1 MAENSPIEAPRG
13 TPETP
18 EVRNPQ
24 QELLK
29 LKELVELGRFDATVD
44 SLMGT
49 AVEKKDVP
57 AAKLDAFV
65 RSLTDTEKAAL
76 EKFLEGKPA
85 DERAAALRNKLQT
98 LKGTTTSV
106 SDAVGNAVET
116 LSGLSE
122 PAQKVV
128 AMLDKGIERLTA
140 GGKLNQIAA
149 KIGFKGEIGPA
160 QLDFVKNFFLG
171 YAAKLFEGVTGSLR
185 KVNPTVDI
193 SKVLNLPLELR
204 LINIKDPVQKAK
216 YKAAYLKRAKEST
229 GVFIAPT
236 LDEALNPQAAAP
248 AQPATKPAEATPVAP
263 VTGEKVEAKRIVKLT
278 DGTIF
283 DIERGSDK
291 KTIVTAAGTKAE
303 VKVAGG
309 ETLDVLAVDAK
320 DKEKA
325 VVTFKLTDNRSI
337 TVDAETLR
345 NAVQKK
351 EKSFVAAEGIKIE
364 LTEIKNA

>member
-13 TPETP
+13 TPEAP
-18 EVRNPQ
+18 EVRNPR

-29 LKELVELGRFDATVD
+29 LKELVEQGQFNTVVD
-44 SLMGT
+44 TLMKE
-49 AVEKKDVP
+49 AVSKKDIPTEKV
-57 AAKLDAFV
+57 DAFV
-65 RSLTDTEKAAL
+65 KSLDVNQFAAFQR
-76 EKFLEGKPA
+76 FLEGKPA
-85 DERAAALRNKLQT
+85 NPRMASLAEKIRDLKAEISTDVPAT
-98 LKGTTTSV
+98 LE
-106 SDAVGNAVET
+106 A

-122 PAQKVV
+122 PAEKVV

-171 YAAKLFEGVTGSLR
+171 YAAKFFEGMTGSLR

-236 LDEALNPQAAAP
+236 LEEALNPQTSTPAQPAATPPEATAAAP
-248 AQPATKPAEATPVAP
+248 A
-263 VTGEKVEAKRIVKLT
+263 TGEKVEAKRTIKLT

-303 VKVAGG
+303 VKVVGG
-309 ETLDVLAVDAK
+309 EVDKVLAIDAK
-320 DKEKA
+320 DKDA
-325 VVTFKLTDNRSI
+325 ATVTLQLFDGRSFVLDGKKLRD
-337 TVDAETLR
+337 
-345 NAVQKK
+345 AVQNKTK
-351 EKSFVAAEGIKIE
+351 EFTVNGTKIE
-364 LTEIKNA
+364 LTEIKN

>member
-65 RSLTDTEKAAL
+65 RSLTETEKAAL

-216 YKAAYLKRAKEST
+216 YKAAT
-229 GVFIAPT
+229 
-236 LDEALNPQAAAP
+236 
-248 AQPATKPAEATPVAP
+248 
-263 VTGEKVEAKRIVKLT
+263 
-278 DGTIF
+278 
-283 DIERGSDK
+283 
-291 KTIVTAAGTKAE
+291 
-303 VKVAGG
+303 
-309 ETLDVLAVDAK
+309 
-320 DKEKA
+320 
-325 VVTFKLTDNRSI
+325 
-337 TVDAETLR
+337 
-345 NAVQKK
+345 
-351 EKSFVAAEGIKIE
+351 
-364 LTEIKNA
+364 

>member
-1 MAENSPIEAPRG
+1 MS
-13 TPETP
+13 
-18 EVRNPQ
+18 EVPRNPQ
-24 QELLK
+24 EERLK
-29 LKELVELGRFDATVD
+29 LKELVEQGQFNTVVD
-44 SLMGT
+44 TLMKE
-49 AVEKKDVP
+49 AVSKKDIPTERV
-57 AAKLDAFV
+57 DAFV
-65 RSLTDTEKAAL
+65 KSLDVNQLAAFQR
-76 EKFLEGKPA
+76 FLEGKPTNPRMA
-85 DERAAALRNKLQT
+85 SLAEKIRDLKAEISTDVPATVEALP
-98 LKGTTTSV
+98 
-106 SDAVGNAVET
+106 
-116 LSGLSE
+116 GLSE

-171 YAAKLFEGVTGSLR
+171 YAAKLFEGVTASLR

-193 SKVLNLPLELR
+193 TKVLNLPLELR

-248 AQPATKPAEATPVAP
+248 EQPATKPADTAPVAP

-291 KTIVTAAGTKAE
+291 KTMVTAGGNKAE
-303 VKVAGG
+303 VKVTGG
-309 ETLDVLAVDAK
+309 ETLDVLALDAK

-325 VVTFKLTDNRSI
+325 TVTFKLVDNRSI
-337 TVDAETLR
+337 AVDAEALR

-351 EKSFVAAEGIKIE
+351 EKSLTTAEGIKIE
-364 LTEIKNA
+364 LTEIKN